1 MEYKDV
7 IYAIVQFAQVI
18 GVIGGIVASVIS
30 FNEARKKEALARHA
44 EAVRPFLEL
53 RQNLFREAV
62 KAAGVLANADTH
74 SKAEL
79 RSARKRFRELYVT
92 ELSMVE
98 GPNVASRMRDLA
110 EQIDPELLTLTP
122 AQEAAYDLAHALR
135 DTFLSSWGIEPKT
148 ESRGPS

>member
-1 MEYKDV
+1 MEDKDV

-135 DTFLSSWGIEPKT
+135 DTFLSSWGIEQKT